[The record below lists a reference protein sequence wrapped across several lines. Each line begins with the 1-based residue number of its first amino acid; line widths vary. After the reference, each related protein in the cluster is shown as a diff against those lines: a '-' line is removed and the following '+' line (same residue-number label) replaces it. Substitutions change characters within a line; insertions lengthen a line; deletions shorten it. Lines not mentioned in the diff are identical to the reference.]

1 MKPQTAG
8 LISIRVKR
16 KLHLFFRADT
26 LFDDINIPLLSI
38 IMTSIYTSII
48 RTNKGFYSSLAF
60 IPICKT
66 DLQHEINATYCIRG
80 YGMETCTSA
89 IK

>member
-26 LFDDINIPLLSI
+26 LFDDINIPLLSV
-38 IMTSIYTSII
+38 IMTSIYISII
-48 RTNKGFYSSLAF
+48 RTK
-60 IPICKT
+60 
-66 DLQHEINATYCIRG
+66 
-80 YGMETCTSA
+80 
-89 IK
+89 